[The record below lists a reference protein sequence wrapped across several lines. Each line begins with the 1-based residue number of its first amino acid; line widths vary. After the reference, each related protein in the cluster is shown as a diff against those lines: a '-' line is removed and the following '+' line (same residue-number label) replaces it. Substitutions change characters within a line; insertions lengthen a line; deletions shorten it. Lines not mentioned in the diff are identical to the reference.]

1 MKILVADD
9 HAVVRR
15 GLIEILADEFTGA
28 QFGEAGDTGEALQG
42 IRSQEWDVIVLDLT
56 MPGRGGLFV
65 LEELRSASRRP
76 PVIVLSM
83 HPEDQYAVRAL
94 RAGAS
99 AYLTKDTASTELV
112 GAVRKV
118 LAGGRYITA
127 SLADRLVSLLGRDA
141 DQPLHEAL
149 SDREH
154 QVMCMIASGET
165 VSSIAKELSLS
176 AKTVSTY
183 RARCMEK
190 MAMKTNSEL
199 TRYVIEHDLIR

>member
-1 MKILVADD
+1 MRILIADD
-9 HAVVRR
+9 HVVVRR
-15 GLIEILADEFTGA
+15 GLIEILAEEFTEA
-28 QFGEAGDTGEALQG
+28 EFGEAGDTGEALQS
-42 IRSQEWDVIVLDLT
+42 IRGQDWDIIVLDLT

-65 LEELRSASRRP
+65 LEELRSSARKVPS
-76 PVIVLSM
+76 IVLSM

-94 RAGAS
+94 RAGAC
-99 AYLTKDTASTELV
+99 AYLTKDVASTELV
-112 GAVRKV
+112 GAVKKV

-165 VSSIAKELSLS
+165 VSSIADELSLS
-176 AKTVSTY
+176 AKTISTY
-183 RARCMEK
+183 RARCLEK
-190 MAMKTNSEL
+190 MGMRTNAEL
-199 TRYVIEHDLIR
+199 TRYVIEHDLLG